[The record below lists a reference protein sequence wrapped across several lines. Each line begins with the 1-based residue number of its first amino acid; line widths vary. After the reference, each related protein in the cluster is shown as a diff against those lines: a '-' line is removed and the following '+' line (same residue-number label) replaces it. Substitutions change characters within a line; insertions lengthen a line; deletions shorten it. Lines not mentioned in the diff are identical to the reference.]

1 MESVDATERFCR
13 ESLLDGA
20 CILLY
25 LATFP
30 KSSDHLAYLE
40 RTVFSGVWFGHERE
54 MFSLFFSCCFC

>member
-1 MESVDATERFCR
+1 MESVDATERIDR

-40 RTVFSGVWFGHERE
+40 HTVFSGERE
-54 MFSLFFSCCFC
+54 MFSLFFS